1 MMEVFNL
8 RKSTRKN
15 KKYMADV
22 KLRGEMYKNVH
33 FGDARYQHYKD
44 ITPLKLYSH
53 LDHKDWDRKV
63 RFYQRHNLN
72 NGPAAML
79 SKEFLW

>member
-1 MMEVFNL
+1 MEVFNL

-22 KLRGEMYKNVH
+22 ILKGKLYKNVH
-33 FGDARYQHYKD
+33 FGDARFAQYRD
-44 ITPLKLYSH
+44 NTPLKLFSY
-53 LDHKDWDRKV
+53 LDHNDWDRKI
-63 RFYQRHNLN
+63 RFYERHKHN
-72 NGPAAML
+72 NGPAAEL

>member
-1 MMEVFNL
+1 MEVFDL

-22 KLRGEMYKNVH
+22 KINGILHKNVH
-33 FGDARYQHYKD
+33 FGSLNYEQYKD
-44 ITPLKLYSH
+44 STPLKLYSN
-53 LDHKDWDRKV
+53 LDHNNLKR
-63 RFYQRHNLN
+63 RELFHIRHQHNH
-72 NGPAAML
+72 GPAAML